1 MSNDPVTL
9 LLWKNPGHSPQSVM
23 FSGEGLCLWCV
34 VCLTSWWQMESI
46 SGPLMLLGHVNNPS
60 DHQEIV
66 HVLPLPRPLAPS
78 ELFLAEMVTH
88 LLGNAETQEVFT
100 WFGTFFPLW

>member
-1 MSNDPVTL
+1 MPMVCCVSDKLVA
-9 LLWKNPGHSPQSVM
+9 KGEHSWASA
-23 FSGEGLCLWCV
+23 
-34 VCLTSWWQMESI
+34 
-46 SGPLMLLGHVNNPS
+46 PLRLLGHVNNPR
-60 DHQEIV
+60 DHQGTV